1 MMKKVLLRFSLC
13 ASVAMPINL
22 MLAGPVSAQEDAEP
36 AVRTLQ
42 AVTVTAQ
49 KREQSLQDVPISV
62 VAKTGADI
70 ETRGIQ
76 RAEDL
81 SLLVPNFSV
90 QQDPIGDKINV
101 RGIQSGNNAGLEQSV
116 STFVDGVYRGR
127 AVQSRFSFL
136 DIERIE
142 VLRGPQGTLFGKNT
156 IGGAVNIAAAK
167 PTDDFAYSL
176 SGTYTFEGVEEVKT
190 EGFVSGPL
198 SDSIRGRLA
207 FSYRDQSEGH
217 IFNEFYGEDSPQ
229 IEDGAIRGQ
238 LEFDATDRTYVLL
251 RAEHGD
257 FQLDSQ
263 PFGIKEAGPLAIFE
277 AGGAFSIFAG
287 EYDRTNIGAINPSL
301 DFGAN
306 GKMDG
311 NSSEYMVRVQ
321 HELDSGE
328 ITAIASFSEYD
339 FTRFLD
345 ADFSPLDAL
354 RFDEREIYE
363 QTAFEL
369 RYTSEFSGPVN
380 FLVGTYYQ
388 DAELLAEGL
397 TYFNVRQ
404 GTAPNEIAIDTFFD
418 SACSFV
424 VSQGANPTS
433 ATPCLFSGAIQAF
446 DGTPLAYTDLNR
458 INRLD
463 QSSEVYALF
472 GQVDWEMT
480 DTLELSVGLRYTE
493 EEKSGIQEAF
503 ATDYGTRNRNDAL
516 SDDATYLAA
525 SGGQLPSIFRL
536 VAEATAHEFDLSRDE
551 ESFTWSANLSWTP
564 HSDAL
569 LYARAATGFKAG
581 GFNSF
586 ALGPDPAEAEYE
598 EEEVL
603 GFEVGGKL
611 TLLDG
616 AAELNGAIFTSEFED
631 IQSAIFT
638 GSTSFIV
645 QNAAK
650 ATSTGFEIDGRWA
663 ATDDLTIGAS
673 LAYVNFEFD
682 EFPRAACTNA
692 QLQVFRIDISQPL
705 ATLQEC
711 SAAGVND
718 LAGRTSEN
726 TPEISAAV
734 SFDHRAELF
743 GRYELNSVLDIAY
756 QDDQYRS
763 GDLDPL
769 GLQEAYAK
777 TNLAFVLRPQAGN
790 WDVAL
795 IGKNIFGEETFSYFN
810 DTPVIEGSQ
819 QFIPDQPRT
828 VGLRFRIRN

>member
-1 MMKKVLLRFSLC
+1 MGISLTRMGKC
-13 ASVAMPINL
+13 SAAVAFACST
-22 MLAGPVSAQEDAEP
+22 LAGQAWAQEDTDSAT
-36 AVRTLQ
+36 RTLQ
-42 AVTVTAQ
+42 TVTVTAQ

-62 VAKTGADI
+62 VAKSGADI

-76 RAEDL
+76 RIEDL

-136 DIERIE
+136 DIERLE

-156 IGGAVNIAAAK
+156 IGGAVNITAAK
-167 PTDDFAYSL
+167 PTDELAYSL
-176 SGTYTFEGVEEVKT
+176 AGTYTFEGVEELKS

-198 SDSIRGRLA
+198 SDAVRGRLA
-207 FSYRDQSEGH
+207 FMYRDQSEGH
-217 IFNEFYGEDSPQ
+217 VFNEFYGEDSPQ
-229 IEDGAIRGQ
+229 IEDGAVRGQ
-238 LEFDATDRTYVLL
+238 LEFDATDRTLILV
-251 RAEHGD
+251 RAELGD
-257 FQLDSQ
+257 FQLDAQ

-277 AGGAFSIFAG
+277 AAGAFPVFAG
-287 EYDRTNIGAINPSL
+287 DFGRTNIGSVNPSL
-301 DFGAN
+301 DFGSN
-306 GKMDG
+306 GKMRGD
-311 NSSEYMVRVQ
+311 SSEYMIRVE
-321 HELDSGE
+321 HELDKGE
-328 ITAIASFSEYD
+328 ITAIASFSEYGFD
-339 FTRFLD
+339 RFLD
-345 ADFSPLDAL
+345 ADFSALDML
-354 RFDEREIYE
+354 RFDEREEYE

-369 RYTSEFSGPVN
+369 RYASDLDGPVN

-388 DAELLAEGL
+388 DADLLAEGL

-404 GTAPNEIAIDTFFD
+404 DGATNELAIDTFFN
-418 SACSFV
+418 SACNFV
-424 VSQGANPTS
+424 VNQGADPTT

-446 DGTPLAYTDLNR
+446 DGTPLAYTDVNR

-463 QSSEVYALF
+463 QSSELYALF
-472 GQVDWEMT
+472 GQVDWELT
-480 DTLELSVGLRYTE
+480 DTLELSLGLRYAE
-493 EEKSGIQEAF
+493 EEKSARQQAF
-503 ATDYGTRNRNDAL
+503 ATDFGTRNPNVAL

-536 VAEATAHEFDLSRDE
+536 VAEATAHENDLGRNED
-551 ESFTWSANLSWTP
+551 SFTWSANLSWTP
-564 HSDAL
+564 NSDTL

-586 ALGPDPAEAEYE
+586 ALGSDPDEAEYE

-616 AAELNGAIFTSEFED
+616 AAELNGAVFTSEFEN

-650 ATSTGFEIDGRWA
+650 ATSSGIELDGRWA
-663 ATDDLTIGAS
+663 ATDALTIVGS
-673 LAYVNFEFD
+673 VAYVDFEFD

-692 QLQVFRIDISQPL
+692 QLQVFRISLSQPL
-705 ATLQEC
+705 ATLQQC
-711 SAAGVND
+711 SAAGVNE
-718 LAGRTSEN
+718 LSGQGSEN
-726 TPEISAAV
+726 TPEISA
-734 SFDHRAELF
+734 SISLDHRVELF
-743 GRYELNSVLDIAY
+743 GRYELNSVLDVAY
-756 QDDQYRS
+756 QDDQFRS

-769 GLQEAYAK
+769 GLQEAYTKA
-777 TNLAFVLRPQAGN
+777 NLTLVLGPTAGN
-790 WDVAL
+790 WDIAL
-795 IGKNIFGEETFSYFN
+795 IGKNIFDEETFSYFN

-828 VGLRFRIRN
+828 VGLRLRIRN

>member
-1 MMKKVLLRFSLC
+1 MGKSLMRIGKC
-13 ASVAMPINL
+13 TATVAL
-22 MLAGPVSAQEDAEP
+22 ACSTLAGQAWAQGDADSGK
-36 AVRTLQ
+36 RTLQ
-42 AVTVTAQ
+42 TVTVTAQ

-62 VAKTGADI
+62 VAKSGADI

-101 RGIQSGNNAGLEQSV
+101 RGIQSGNNAGLEQSI

-136 DIERIE
+136 DIERLE

-167 PTDDFAYSL
+167 PTDELAYSL
-176 SGTYTFEGVEEVKT
+176 AGTYTFEGVEELKT

-198 SDSIRGRLA
+198 SDAVRGRLA
-207 FSYRDQSEGH
+207 FTYRDQSEGH
-217 IFNEFYGEDSPQ
+217 VFNEFYGEDSPQ
-229 IEDGAIRGQ
+229 IEDGAVRGQ
-238 LEFDATDRTYVLL
+238 LEFDATDKTLILV
-251 RAEHGD
+251 RAELGD
-257 FQLDSQ
+257 FQLDAQ

-277 AGGAFSIFAG
+277 ATGVFPVFAG
-287 EYDRTNIGAINPSL
+287 KFGRTNIGAVNPSL

-306 GKMDG
+306 GKMHGD
-311 NSSEYMVRVQ
+311 SSEYMIRVE
-321 HELDSGE
+321 HELDKGG
-328 ITAIASFSEYD
+328 ITAIASFSEYGFD
-339 FTRFLD
+339 RFLD
-345 ADFSPLDAL
+345 ADFSALDML
-354 RFDEREIYE
+354 RFDEKEEYE

-369 RYTSEFSGPVN
+369 RYASQLDGPVN

-388 DAELLAEGL
+388 DADLLAEGL

-404 GTAPNEIAIDTFFD
+404 DGATNEIAIDTFFNT
-418 SACSFV
+418 ACNFV
-424 VSQGANPTS
+424 VSQGAEPTT

-446 DGTPLAYTDLNR
+446 DGTPLAYADVNR

-463 QSSEVYALF
+463 QSSELYALF
-472 GQVDWEMT
+472 GQVDWELT
-480 DTLELSVGLRYTE
+480 DTLELSLGLRYAE
-493 EEKSGIQEAF
+493 EEKSAIQQAF
-503 ATDYGTRNRNDAL
+503 PTDFGTRDRNVAL

-525 SGGQLPSIFRL
+525 SGGQLPSVFGLI
-536 VAEATAHEFDLSRDE
+536 AEAAAHEFDLGRDE
-551 ESFTWSANLSWTP
+551 ESFTWSA
-564 HSDAL
+564 
-569 LYARAATGFKAG
+569 K
-581 GFNSF
+581 
-586 ALGPDPAEAEYE
+586 YE

-616 AAELNGAIFTSEFED
+616 AAELNGAIFTSEFEN

-650 ATSTGFEIDGRWA
+650 ATSSGIELDGRWA
-663 ATDDLTIGAS
+663 ATDALTIGAS
-673 LAYVNFEFD
+673 VAYVDFEFD

-692 QLQVFRIDISQPL
+692 QLQVFRIDVSQPL

-718 LAGRTSEN
+718 LSGRASEN
-726 TPEISAAV
+726 TPEISAAI
-734 SFDHRAELF
+734 SLDHRAELF
-743 GRYELNSVLDIAY
+743 GRYELNSVLDVAY
-756 QDDQYRS
+756 QDDQFRS

-769 GLQEAYAK
+769 GLQDAYTKA
-777 TNLAFVLRPQAGN
+777 NLTLVLGPTAGN
-790 WDVAL
+790 WDIAL
-795 IGKNIFGEETFSYFN
+795 IGKNIFDEETFSYFN

>member
-1 MMKKVLLRFSLC
+1 MGKSLMRIGKC
-13 ASVAMPINL
+13 AATVAL
-22 MLAGPVSAQEDAEP
+22 ACSTLAGQAWAQGDADSGK
-36 AVRTLQ
+36 RTLQ
-42 AVTVTAQ
+42 TVTVTAQ
-49 KREQSLQDVPISV
+49 KREQGLQDVPISV
-62 VAKTGADI
+62 VAKSGADI

-101 RGIQSGNNAGLEQSV
+101 RGIQSGNNAGLEQSI

-136 DIERIE
+136 DIERLE

-167 PTDDFAYSL
+167 PTDELAYSL
-176 SGTYTFEGVEEVKT
+176 AGTYTFEGVEELKT

-198 SDSIRGRLA
+198 SDAVRGRLA
-207 FSYRDQSEGH
+207 FTYRDQSEGH
-217 IFNEFYGEDSPQ
+217 VFNEFYGEDSPQ
-229 IEDGAIRGQ
+229 IEDGAVRGQ
-238 LEFDATDRTYVLL
+238 LEFDATDKTLILV
-251 RAEHGD
+251 RAELGD
-257 FQLDSQ
+257 FQLDAQ

-277 AGGAFSIFAG
+277 ATGVFPVFAG
-287 EYDRTNIGAINPSL
+287 KFGRTNIGAVNPSL

-306 GKMDG
+306 GKMHGD
-311 NSSEYMVRVQ
+311 SSEYMIRVE
-321 HELDSGE
+321 HELDKGG
-328 ITAIASFSEYD
+328 ITAIASFSEYGFD
-339 FTRFLD
+339 RFLD
-345 ADFSPLDAL
+345 ADFSALDML
-354 RFDEREIYE
+354 RFDEKEEYE

-369 RYTSEFSGPVN
+369 RYASQLDGPVN

-388 DAELLAEGL
+388 DADLLAEGL

-404 GTAPNEIAIDTFFD
+404 DGATNEIAIDTFFNT
-418 SACSFV
+418 ACNFV
-424 VSQGANPTS
+424 VSQGAEPTT

-446 DGTPLAYTDLNR
+446 DGTPLAYADVNR

-463 QSSEVYALF
+463 QSSELYALF
-472 GQVDWEMT
+472 GQVDWELT
-480 DTLELSVGLRYTE
+480 DTLELSLGLRYAE
-493 EEKSGIQEAF
+493 EEKSAIQQAF
-503 ATDYGTRNRNDAL
+503 PTDFGTRDRNVAL

-525 SGGQLPSIFRL
+525 SGGQLPSVFGLI
-536 VAEATAHEFDLSRDE
+536 AEAAAHEFDLGRDE

-564 HSDAL
+564 NSDTL

-586 ALGPDPAEAEYE
+586 ALGPDPVEAEYE

-616 AAELNGAIFTSEFED
+616 AAELNGAIFTSEFEN

-650 ATSTGFEIDGRWA
+650 ATSSGIELDGRWA
-663 ATDDLTIGAS
+663 ATDALTIGAS
-673 LAYVNFEFD
+673 VAYVDFEFD

-692 QLQVFRIDISQPL
+692 QLQVFRIDVSQPL

-718 LAGRTSEN
+718 LSGRASEN
-726 TPEISAAV
+726 TPEISAAI
-734 SFDHRAELF
+734 SLDHRAELF
-743 GRYELNSVLDIAY
+743 GRYELNSVLDVAY
-756 QDDQYRS
+756 QDDQFRS

-769 GLQEAYAK
+769 GLQDAYTKA
-777 TNLAFVLRPQAGN
+777 NLTLVLGPTAGN
-790 WDVAL
+790 WDIAL
-795 IGKNIFGEETFSYFN
+795 IGKNIFDEETFSYFN